1 MRPIRTIIIAC
12 GVATLTACSLT
23 NNSDDNPPADPA
35 APAESTT
42 AQQESEAHPPK
53 DVTIGEML
61 NAGMYAPDSTA
72 YGLFRPCGGDIGLPQ
87 LREIGWKVDS
97 ASSNQDDL
105 ENMNV
110 NKLKDIA
117 GSSFYCFL
125 KGIPG
130 KQLGS
135 GHLSVNY
142 KSYDEVTQLEGVREA
157 REDLNKLN
165 VKRPIGYYIHDA
177 ESSTT
182 NSDKVQKCSAGVMT
196 KRGRITFDYQSPF
209 MDSSTTGKEKVCQTA
224 VDSLQTI
231 LDMPITAALAANP
244 APEPTPAPGSEAP
257 TTPVKPAAHAVA
269 AGPELKFQP
278 APGFSS
284 HAPAQ
289 QQSPANPE
297 KPETPATPA
306 HPTDPAQSPQPSQ
319 TSQPSQPTDPT
330 GSEKPEDSQVPTFA
344 KVLGVGEYKPQDK
357 LRGSLG
363 IFNACEEITA
373 EQWKSLGLVPFDD
386 PKLNV
391 AKDVPPYYSCFY
403 RTGDSD
409 KEFQEMLVAESTFNP
424 LEGQMKH
431 MTPLDHIKVNKPE
444 NFYLIDSPNAKEK
457 QCSVGVVTSRGRF
470 TLNYGNKIATESISK
485 EEACQRVVDKMQAI
499 LALKYEPPAEKTA
512 KPSTEKAAPE
522 SAPKAQSPSD
532 APAGSNAPE
541 TSEAPK
547 APESTPESAPSTS
560 GA

>member
-23 NNSDDNPPADPA
+23 NNSDDNPPANPA
-35 APAESTT
+35 ATAESTT
-42 AQQESEAHPPK
+42 AQQDSEAHPPK

-61 NAGMYAPDSTA
+61 NAGVYAPDSTA
-72 YGLFRPCGGDIGLPQ
+72 YGLFRPCGGDISLPQ
-87 LREIGWKVDS
+87 LQEIRWKVDS
-97 ASSNQDDL
+97 ISNNQNDL
-105 ENMNV
+105 ENINV
-110 NKLKDIA
+110 NRLEDIT

-142 KSYDEVTQLEGVREA
+142 KSYEEVTQLEGVRET

-165 VKRPIGYYIHDA
+165 VKRPAGYYIHDA

-182 NSDKVQKCSAGVMT
+182 NSDKVQRCSAGVMT

-209 MDSSTTGKEKVCQTA
+209 TDTSTTGKEKVCQTA

-231 LDMPITAALAANP
+231 LDMPITAAPAANP
-244 APEPTPAPGSEAP
+244 APEPAPAPESETP

-278 APGFSS
+278 SPGFSS
-284 HAPAQ
+284 HAPAPQ
-289 QQSPANPE
+289 QTPANPE
-297 KPETPATPA
+297 KPEKPESPAAPA
-306 HPTDPAQSPQPSQ
+306 HPTNPTQSPQ
-319 TSQPSQPTDPT
+319 TSQPQQPADPT
-330 GSEKPEDSQVPTFA
+330 GSEKPENSQVPTFA

-386 PKLNV
+386 PKLGS

-470 TLNYGNKIATESISK
+470 TLNYGNKITTESISK

-522 SAPKAQSPSD
+522 SAPKSQSPSD
-532 APAGSNAPE
+532 APAGSNTPE

>member
-23 NNSDDNPPADPA
+23 NNSDDNPPANPA
-35 APAESTT
+35 ATAESTT
-42 AQQESEAHPPK
+42 AQQDSEAHPPK

-61 NAGMYAPDSTA
+61 NAGVYAPDSTA
-72 YGLFRPCGGDIGLPQ
+72 YGLFRPCGGDISLPQ
-87 LREIGWKVDS
+87 LQEIGWKVDS
-97 ASSNQDDL
+97 ISNNQNDL
-105 ENMNV
+105 ENINV
-110 NKLKDIA
+110 NRLEDIT

-142 KSYDEVTQLEGVREA
+142 KSYEEVTQLEGVRET

-165 VKRPIGYYIHDA
+165 VKRPAGYYIHDA

-182 NSDKVQKCSAGVMT
+182 NSDKVQRCSAGVIT

-209 MDSSTTGKEKVCQTA
+209 TDTSTTGKEKVCQTA

-231 LDMPITAALAANP
+231 LDMPITAAPAANP
-244 APEPTPAPGSEAP
+244 APEPAPAPESETP

-278 APGFSS
+278 SPGFSS
-284 HAPAQ
+284 HAPAPQ
-289 QQSPANPE
+289 QTPANPEKPE

-306 HPTDPAQSPQPSQ
+306 HPTNPTQSPQ
-319 TSQPSQPTDPT
+319 TSQPQQPADPT
-330 GSEKPEDSQVPTFA
+330 GSEKPENSQVPTFA

-373 EQWKSLGLVPFDD
+373 EQWKSLGLVPFDN
-386 PKLNV
+386 PKLGS

-444 NFYLIDSPNAKEK
+444 NFYLIDSPNAQEK

-532 APAGSNAPE
+532 APAGSNTPE

>member
-257 TTPVKPAAHAVA
+257 TTPVKPAAHAVSGGAGAEIPAGTRFFLSCPGA
-269 AGPELKFQP
+269 AAVPREPGKARNPCHP
-278 APGFSS
+278 GAPNGSR
-284 HAPAQ
+284 PIV
-289 QQSPANPE
+289 AN
-297 KPETPATPA
+297 
-306 HPTDPAQSPQPSQ
+306 
-319 TSQPSQPTDPT
+319 
-330 GSEKPEDSQVPTFA
+330 
-344 KVLGVGEYKPQDK
+344 
-357 LRGSLG
+357 
-363 IFNACEEITA
+363 
-373 EQWKSLGLVPFDD
+373 
-386 PKLNV
+386 
-391 AKDVPPYYSCFY
+391 
-403 RTGDSD
+403 
-409 KEFQEMLVAESTFNP
+409 
-424 LEGQMKH
+424 
-431 MTPLDHIKVNKPE
+431 
-444 NFYLIDSPNAKEK
+444 
-457 QCSVGVVTSRGRF
+457 
-470 TLNYGNKIATESISK
+470 IATAAANRSHWFG
-485 EEACQRVVDKMQAI
+485 EAGRLAGAHVCEGTWCWRV
-499 LALKYEPPAEKTA
+499 
-512 KPSTEKAAPE
+512 
-522 SAPKAQSPSD
+522 
-532 APAGSNAPE
+532 
-541 TSEAPK
+541 
-547 APESTPESAPSTS
+547 
-560 GA
+560 

>member
-35 APAESTT
+35 AP
-42 AQQESEAHPPK
+42 AHPPK

-244 APEPTPAPGSEAP
+244 APEPPRGGGGAGAEIPAGTRFFLSCPGAAAVPREPGKARNPCHPGAP
-257 TTPVKPAAHAVA
+257 NGSRPITTTTANIATVA
-269 AGPELKFQP
+269 ADR
-278 APGFSS
+278 S
-284 HAPAQ
+284 HWFGEAGRLAG
-289 QQSPANPE
+289 
-297 KPETPATPA
+297 A
-306 HPTDPAQSPQPSQ
+306 H
-319 TSQPSQPTDPT
+319 
-330 GSEKPEDSQVPTFA
+330 V
-344 KVLGVGEYKPQDK
+344 
-357 LRGSLG
+357 
-363 IFNACEEITA
+363 CEGT
-373 EQWKSLGLVPFDD
+373 W
-386 PKLNV
+386 
-391 AKDVPPYYSCFY
+391 CW
-403 RTGDSD
+403 
-409 KEFQEMLVAESTFNP
+409 
-424 LEGQMKH
+424 
-431 MTPLDHIKVNKPE
+431 
-444 NFYLIDSPNAKEK
+444 
-457 QCSVGVVTSRGRF
+457 
-470 TLNYGNKIATESISK
+470 
-485 EEACQRVVDKMQAI
+485 RV
-499 LALKYEPPAEKTA
+499 
-512 KPSTEKAAPE
+512 
-522 SAPKAQSPSD
+522 
-532 APAGSNAPE
+532 
-541 TSEAPK
+541 
-547 APESTPESAPSTS
+547 
-560 GA
+560 

>member
-1 MRPIRTIIIAC
+1 MRAIRTIIIAC

-35 APAESTT
+35 ATAESTT
-42 AQQESEAHPPK
+42 AQQDSEAHPPK

-61 NAGMYAPDSTA
+61 NAGVYAPDSTA
-72 YGLFRPCGGDIGLPQ
+72 YGLFRPCGGDISLPQ
-87 LREIGWKVDS
+87 LQEIGWKVDS
-97 ASSNQDDL
+97 ISNNQNDL
-105 ENMNV
+105 ENINV
-110 NKLKDIA
+110 NRLEDIT

-142 KSYDEVTQLEGVREA
+142 KSYEEVTQLEGVREA

-165 VKRPIGYYIHDA
+165 VKRPAGYYIHDA

-182 NSDKVQKCSAGVMT
+182 NSDKVQRCSAGVMT

-209 MDSSTTGKEKVCQTA
+209 TDTSTTGKEKVCQTA

-231 LDMPITAALAANP
+231 LDMPITAAPAANP
-244 APEPTPAPGSEAP
+244 APEPAPTPESETP

-278 APGFSS
+278 SPGFSS
-284 HAPAQ
+284 HVPAPQ
-289 QQSPANPE
+289 QTPANPE
-297 KPETPATPA
+297 KPEKPESPAAPA
-306 HPTDPAQSPQPSQ
+306 HPTNPTQSPQ
-319 TSQPSQPTDPT
+319 TSQPQQPADPT
-330 GSEKPEDSQVPTFA
+330 GSEKPENSQVPTFA

-386 PKLNV
+386 PKLGS

-522 SAPKAQSPSD
+522 SAPKSQSPSD
-532 APAGSNAPE
+532 APAGSNTPE

-547 APESTPESAPSTS
+547 APESASESAPSTS

>member
-53 DVTIGEML
+53 DVTSGEML

-72 YGLFRPCGGDIGLPQ
+72 YGLFRPCGGDISLPQ
-87 LREIGWKVDS
+87 LQEIGWKVDS
-97 ASSNQDDL
+97 ISNNQNDL
-105 ENMNV
+105 ENINV
-110 NKLKDIA
+110 NRLEDIT

-142 KSYDEVTQLEGVREA
+142 KSYEEVTQLEGVREA

-165 VKRPIGYYIHDA
+165 VKRPAGYYIHDA

-182 NSDKVQKCSAGVMT
+182 NSDKVQRCSAGVMT

-209 MDSSTTGKEKVCQTA
+209 TDTSTTGKEKVCQTA

-231 LDMPITAALAANP
+231 LDMPITAAPAANP
-244 APEPTPAPGSEAP
+244 APEPAPAPESETP

-284 HAPAQ
+284 HAPAPQ
-289 QQSPANPE
+289 QTPANPE
-297 KPETPATPA
+297 KPENPAAPA
-306 HPTDPAQSPQPSQ
+306 HPTDPAQSPQ
-319 TSQPSQPTDPT
+319 TSQPSQPADPT
-330 GSEKPEDSQVPTFA
+330 GSEKPEDPQVPTFA

-357 LRGSLG
+357 VQGHLG

-373 EQWKSLGLVPFDD
+373 EQWKGLGFVPFDD
-386 PKLNV
+386 PKLGS
-391 AKDVPPYYSCFY
+391 AKDYPPYYSCFY

-444 NFYLIDSPNAKEK
+444 NFYLIDAPNAKEK

-499 LALKYEPPAEKTA
+499 LALKYEPPAEKSTETA
-512 KPSTEKAAPE
+512 KEKAAPE
-522 SAPKAQSPSD
+522 SAPKSQSPSD
-532 APAGSNAPE
+532 APAGSNAPDA
-541 TSEAPK
+541 SEAPK
-547 APESTPESAPSTS
+547 SPEAAPEPAPSTS

>member
-35 APAESTT
+35 ATAESTT

-61 NAGMYAPDSTA
+61 NAGVYAPDSTA

-231 LDMPITAALAANP
+231 LDMPITL
-244 APEPTPAPGSEAP
+244 
-257 TTPVKPAAHAVA
+257 
-269 AGPELKFQP
+269 
-278 APGFSS
+278 
-284 HAPAQ
+284 
-289 QQSPANPE
+289 
-297 KPETPATPA
+297 
-306 HPTDPAQSPQPSQ
+306 
-319 TSQPSQPTDPT
+319 
-330 GSEKPEDSQVPTFA
+330 
-344 KVLGVGEYKPQDK
+344 
-357 LRGSLG
+357 SL
-363 IFNACEEITA
+363 I
-373 EQWKSLGLVPFDD
+373 
-386 PKLNV
+386 
-391 AKDVPPYYSCFY
+391 
-403 RTGDSD
+403 
-409 KEFQEMLVAESTFNP
+409 
-424 LEGQMKH
+424 
-431 MTPLDHIKVNKPE
+431 HI
-444 NFYLIDSPNAKEK
+444 
-457 QCSVGVVTSRGRF
+457 
-470 TLNYGNKIATESISK
+470 
-485 EEACQRVVDKMQAI
+485 
-499 LALKYEPPAEKTA
+499 
-512 KPSTEKAAPE
+512 
-522 SAPKAQSPSD
+522 
-532 APAGSNAPE
+532 
-541 TSEAPK
+541 
-547 APESTPESAPSTS
+547 
-560 GA
+560 

>member
-23 NNSDDNPPADPA
+23 NNSDDNPPANPA
-35 APAESTT
+35 ATAESTT
-42 AQQESEAHPPK
+42 AQQDSEAHPPK

-61 NAGMYAPDSTA
+61 NAGVYAPDSTA
-72 YGLFRPCGGDIGLPQ
+72 YGLFRPCGGDISLPQ
-87 LREIGWKVDS
+87 LQEIGWKVDS
-97 ASSNQDDL
+97 ISNNQNDL
-105 ENMNV
+105 ENINV
-110 NKLKDIA
+110 NRLEDIA

-142 KSYDEVTQLEGVREA
+142 KSYEEVTQLEGVRET

-165 VKRPIGYYIHDA
+165 VKRPAGYYIHDA

-182 NSDKVQKCSAGVMT
+182 NSDKVQRCSAGVMT

-209 MDSSTTGKEKVCQTA
+209 TDTSTTGKEKVCQTA

-231 LDMPITAALAANP
+231 LDMPITAAPAANP
-244 APEPTPAPGSEAP
+244 APEPAPAPESETP

-278 APGFSS
+278 SPGFSS
-284 HAPAQ
+284 HAPAPQ
-289 QQSPANPE
+289 QTPANPE
-297 KPETPATPA
+297 KPEKPESPAAPA
-306 HPTDPAQSPQPSQ
+306 HPTNPTQSPQ
-319 TSQPSQPTDPT
+319 TSQPQQPADPT
-330 GSEKPEDSQVPTFA
+330 GSEKPENSQVPTFA

-386 PKLNV
+386 PKLGS

-470 TLNYGNKIATESISK
+470 TLNYGNKITTESISK

-522 SAPKAQSPSD
+522 SAPKSQSPSD
-532 APAGSNAPE
+532 APAGSNTPE

>member
-23 NNSDDNPPADPA
+23 NNSDDNPPANPA
-35 APAESTT
+35 ATAESTT
-42 AQQESEAHPPK
+42 AQQDSEAHPPK

-61 NAGMYAPDSTA
+61 NAGVYAPDSTA
-72 YGLFRPCGGDIGLPQ
+72 YGLFRPCGGDISLPQ
-87 LREIGWKVDS
+87 LQEIGWKVDS
-97 ASSNQDDL
+97 ISNNQNDL
-105 ENMNV
+105 ENINV
-110 NKLKDIA
+110 NRLEDIT

-142 KSYDEVTQLEGVREA
+142 KSYEEVTQLEGVREA

-165 VKRPIGYYIHDA
+165 VKRPAGYYIHDA

-182 NSDKVQKCSAGVMT
+182 NSDKVQRCSAGVMT

-209 MDSSTTGKEKVCQTA
+209 TDTSTTGKEKVCQTA

-231 LDMPITAALAANP
+231 LDMPITAAPAANP
-244 APEPTPAPGSEAP
+244 APEPAPAPESETP

-284 HAPAQ
+284 HAPAPQ
-289 QQSPANPE
+289 QTPANPE
-297 KPETPATPA
+297 KPENPAAPA
-306 HPTDPAQSPQPSQ
+306 HPTDPAQSPQ
-319 TSQPSQPTDPT
+319 TSQPSQPADPT
-330 GSEKPEDSQVPTFA
+330 GSEKPEDPQVPTFA

-357 LRGSLG
+357 VQGHLG

-373 EQWKSLGLVPFDD
+373 EQWKGLGFVPFDD
-386 PKLNV
+386 PKLGS
-391 AKDVPPYYSCFY
+391 AKDYPPYYSCFY

-444 NFYLIDSPNAKEK
+444 NFYLIDAPNAKEK

-499 LALKYEPPAEKTA
+499 LALKYEPPAEKSTETA
-512 KPSTEKAAPE
+512 KEKAAPE
-522 SAPKAQSPSD
+522 SAPKSQSPSD
-532 APAGSNAPE
+532 APAGSNAPDA
-541 TSEAPK
+541 SEAPK
-547 APESTPESAPSTS
+547 SPEAAPEPAPSTS